1 MALQAFSISP
11 DGASALLRHAAKV
24 LPALLN
30 LLEQHMTQETLAD
43 SQTVHAALQCLA
55 GVSRSSRGAEAALAA
70 GAGQCVVAVVQQV
83 GCWVSWVLPVTAAE
97 PAGG

>member
-1 MALQAFSISP
+1 
-11 DGASALLRHAAKV
+11 
-24 LPALLN
+24 
-30 LLEQHMTQETLAD
+30 MTQETLAD

-83 GCWVSWVLPVTAAE
+83 GCWVSWALPVTAAE
-97 PAGG
+97 PAAAQVGLRQPWQLSQASVW